1 MKDFPYKNTISP
13 KAKRLIVIA
22 SLIFIGIIIGLIF
35 STIGFNFIKDAI
47 QQSGYQATDVQE
59 RRFSLLYTASMIIN
73 CVDIILLIGI
83 LWIYLDSYR
92 KTKSSFMLGL
102 TFFIGVLFTRS
113 LVTLIT
119 IHSLFIEYVRAI
131 PLLTKTFV
139 IGGGFGTFS
148 FFLNIFEIIA
158 IFILLY
164 LSMD

>member
-13 KAKRLIVIA
+13 KAKGLIVIA
-22 SLIFIGIIIGLIF
+22 SLILIGIIVGIIF
-35 STIGFNFIKDAI
+35 STVGFNAIKDAI
-47 QQSGYQATDVQE
+47 QQSGYETTVAQE
-59 RRFSLLYTASMIIN
+59 RRFSLLYTSSMIIN

-102 TFFIGVLFTRS
+102 TFFIGVLFARS
-113 LVTLIT
+113 LVTLVS

-131 PLLTKTFV
+131 PLLTKAFV

-158 IFILLY
+158 ISILLY
-164 LSMD
+164 LSME